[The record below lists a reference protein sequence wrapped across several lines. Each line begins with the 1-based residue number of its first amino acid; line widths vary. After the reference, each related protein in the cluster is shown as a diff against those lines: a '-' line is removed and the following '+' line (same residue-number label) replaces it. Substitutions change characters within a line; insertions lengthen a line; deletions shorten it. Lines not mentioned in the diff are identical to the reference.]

1 MPAPI
6 SETALNEASRSV
18 VFAVRKGH
26 PGVEG
31 DLETYLMIAFG
42 LRQYARYAAS
52 DRFGPE
58 HGMTRAFLDVAANLA
73 GPIGDETERLAMAA
87 IDSQTA
93 ED

>member
-6 SETALNEASRSV
+6 SDDAQNEASRSV
-18 VFAVRKGH
+18 VYAVRKGH

-31 DLETYLMIAFG
+31 DLETCLMIAYAM
-42 LRQYARYAAS
+42 RQYARHSAS

-58 HGMTRAFLDVAANLA
+58 HEMTRAFLDVATNLA
-73 GPIGDETERLAMAA
+73 GPVGDETERLAMAA
-87 IDSQTA
+87 IDSQTP